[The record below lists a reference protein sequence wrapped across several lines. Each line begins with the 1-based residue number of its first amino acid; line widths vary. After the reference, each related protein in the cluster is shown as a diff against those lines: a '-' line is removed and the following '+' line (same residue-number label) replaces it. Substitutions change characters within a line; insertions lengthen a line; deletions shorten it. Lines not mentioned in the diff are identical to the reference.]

1 MSGGGS
7 SVTEVPTWV
16 IWLIAV
22 ISPLLTFGAATAG
35 VVLTRRG
42 VNEAIADSRVA
53 RQQAG
58 EIADRQAA
66 QSRRDGLMEY
76 GKAAVDLLL
85 SDKPDLMK
93 RGEAMIAYLSSLP
106 PAILPTEDR
115 DLLIAMMTV
124 GVARG
129 EYLGVISRVEPA
141 ASAPSDSAVSAD
153 IADEA

>member
-1 MSGGGS
+1 M
-7 SVTEVPTWV
+7 TEVPTWV

-42 VNEAIADSRVA
+42 VNEAIAESRVA

-58 EIADRQAA
+58 EIAERQAA

-76 GKAAVDLLL
+76 GKTAVDLLL
-85 SDKPDLMK
+85 SGQDDLIA

-106 PAILPTEDR
+106 SDVLPEEDTN
-115 DLLIAMMTV
+115 LLIAMMTV

-129 EYLGVISRVEPA
+129 AAYSRVIHIGEAAISVQSRAVAEPN
-141 ASAPSDSAVSAD
+141 

>member
-1 MSGGGS
+1 
-7 SVTEVPTWV
+7 VTEVPTWV

-42 VNEAIADSRVA
+42 VNEAIAESRVA

-58 EIADRQAA
+58 EIAERQAA

-76 GKAAVDLLL
+76 GKMAVDLLL
-85 SDKPDLMK
+85 SDKPDLMT

-106 PAILPTEDR
+106 PEILPAEDR

-129 EYLGVISRVEPA
+129 EYSGVIGMVEPA
-141 ASAPSDSAVSAD
+141 TSAPSGSAVSANT
-153 IADEA
+153 ADEA